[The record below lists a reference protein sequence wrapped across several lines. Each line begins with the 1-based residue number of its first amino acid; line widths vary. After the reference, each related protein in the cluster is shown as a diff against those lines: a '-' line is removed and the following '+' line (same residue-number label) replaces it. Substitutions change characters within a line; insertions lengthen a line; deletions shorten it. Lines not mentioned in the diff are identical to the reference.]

1 MQSFQHLASPIRIGA
16 MTVGNRM
23 VMSAMTTNYG
33 SADFEVTERLIRY
46 HEARARGGV
55 GLITVEMCSV
65 DVAQRYQPQSLS
77 LGDDR
82 FIAGH
87 RELVRRVHAHGAR
100 IQPQISHPGPE
111 SMTDPVGPSVNVNAG
126 TGWPSR
132 VLEAE
137 EMERVIA
144 QYGDA
149 AVRAREAGYDGM
161 ELHAGGLELDEA
173 LGDEGQRQ
181 DGAQDERPDRPAS
194 GLYDR
199 KQGVFSTARPR
210 FSALVEAALVL
221 EK

>member
-1 MQSFQHLASPIRIGA
+1 MESYRHLSSPIRIGA
-16 MTVGNRM
+16 MTLRNRM

-65 DVAQRYQPQSLS
+65 DVAQRYQPQSLC

-87 RELVRRVHAHGAR
+87 RELVARVHAHGAR

-132 VLEAE
+132 VANIRAVAGLPIRRE
-137 EMERVIA
+137 EERK
-144 QYGDA
+144 
-149 AVRAREAGYDGM
+149 
-161 ELHAGGLELDEA
+161 
-173 LGDEGQRQ
+173 
-181 DGAQDERPDRPAS
+181 S
-194 GLYDR
+194 GSL
-199 KQGVFSTARPR
+199 
-210 FSALVEAALVL
+210 
-221 EK
+221 